1 MRQRANI
8 RNVDSHDLWSKII
21 LNPKKD
27 NLENGFL
34 KPEYLFKHCRALEAG
49 IDYKLMKDYSESLMV
64 DEMKLKQGLAYNRS
78 TGKLSGYVSIG
89 ESCGTINQEN

>member
-1 MRQRANI
+1 M
-8 RNVDSHDLWSKII
+8 WSNII

-34 KPEYLFKHCRALEAG
+34 KPEYPFKHCRALEAG
-49 IDYKLMKDYSESLMV
+49 IDYKLMKDYSESHTQMDFTLMV

-78 TGKLSGYVSIG
+78 TGKLSGYVSMG

>member
-1 MRQRANI
+1 M
-8 RNVDSHDLWSKII
+8 WSKII

-49 IDYKLMKDYSESLMV
+49 IDYKLMKDYSKSHTQMDFTLMV